1 MNRRGF
7 FGLLAASAAVV
18 ASPELAELLLPKR
31 TIFLP
36 PSGGW
41 LSSRGL
47 LRYSEFYDIERDQ
60 LVGRHDVLIAG
71 EQCGVDQIISLN
83 NTPEQAQKMA
93 WLLLGNALEHRGLA
107 LADMQRVPTANLPG
121 ALGQSRYV

>member
-7 FGLLAASAAVV
+7 FGLVAASAAVV
-18 ASPELAELLLPKR
+18 VAPELAELLVPRR

-36 PSGGW
+36 PAGGW

-47 LRYSEFYDIERDQ
+47 LRYTEFYDFQRDQ

-71 EQCGVDQIISLN
+71 EQCGVDQIITLD
-83 NTPEQAQKMA
+83 NTPEQARKMA
-93 WLLLGNALEHRGLA
+93 WLLLGNTLAHRGLA
-107 LADMQRVPTANLPG
+107 LADMQRVPIAIMAG
-121 ALGQSRYV
+121 DHCQSQYV